1 MVEELEQRL
10 NDYAEAAEMELARL
24 REQISKIIEI
34 KKKTTGDKSEA
45 VMLSQV
51 KDALK
56 TADNLEKISAKLPEA
71 IDDIKKICQQARV
84 LLKEVSLHRGGPTS
98 TQEHR

>member
-24 REQISKIIEI
+24 REQISRIIEI
-34 KKKTTGDKSEA
+34 KKKTAGDKSE
-45 VMLSQV
+45 VMMLSQV

-56 TADNLEKISAKLPEA
+56 TADNLEKIGAKLPEA
-71 IDDIKKICQQARV
+71 IHDIKKICQQARS

-98 TQEHR
+98 TQGHR